1 MSDGR
6 SGYGIEKYR
15 LLHLKPVRL
24 QIEIKLATKVCGP
37 HVLRTCQREIFMCV
51 CVGGGGYWKGEVYEV
66 NPHSLD
72 ELKKK
77 IRTTYWDYW
86 SHFFFCKV
94 YLYVITRTKKCT
106 DSQRSHFQ
114 HLWQCAFSL
123 SENKRKQ
130 NFFVISPCK
139 GAGFKWEHSV
149 DGKELSSGKV
159 LWKHLL
165 GVTEEFID
173 KPRCNRFTTQW
184 PPSCEAEVWNAS
196 YFDMEW
202 YSGNNTDGGQFGDR
216 FNPLKWMADCF
227 I

>member
-1 MSDGR
+1 
-6 SGYGIEKYR
+6 
-15 LLHLKPVRL
+15 
-24 QIEIKLATKVCGP
+24 
-37 HVLRTCQREIFMCV
+37 MCV
-51 CVGGGGYWKGEVYEV
+51 CVCVWVRGGVLEGR
-66 NPHSLD
+66 SLRSKSSQFRRT
-72 ELKKK
+72 EEENSNYLLRLLKQ
-77 IRTTYWDYW
+77 
-86 SHFFFCKV
+86 FFFGKV

-130 NFFVISPCK
+130 NLFVISPCK